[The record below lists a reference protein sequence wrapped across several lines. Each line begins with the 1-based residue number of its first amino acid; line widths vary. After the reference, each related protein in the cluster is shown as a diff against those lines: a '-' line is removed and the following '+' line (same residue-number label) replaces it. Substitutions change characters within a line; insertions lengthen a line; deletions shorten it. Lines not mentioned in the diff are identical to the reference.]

1 MIWHHDKIKDHDRES
16 IKARHDVIINVA
28 VDVAVNVAVVVSWWK
43 SEEHKSEI
51 AWEKSS
57 LYTQIWSVC
66 LLIFSTH
73 LSEAIQHQQ
82 RLKTQS
88 S

>member
-16 IKARHDVIINVA
+16 IKARHDVIINVAVDVAVNVA

-57 LYTQIWSVC
+57 LYTQI
-66 LLIFSTH
+66 
-73 LSEAIQHQQ
+73 
-82 RLKTQS
+82 
-88 S
+88 